1 MKKFIE
7 RALRV
12 IEEEIIPETKKG
24 VAKGNKVFGGA
35 ILTKSDYS
43 TMTIG
48 VNQETENPLFH
59 GEIST
64 LNKFFAENKNRST
77 DDLIFLSTHEPCPM
91 CLSAIT
97 WAGFNTI
104 YYFFNYQDTK
114 KAFNIAHD
122 LDILSEVFGRSDGA
136 YSKENYFWK
145 CYAIKELIRY
155 ARTSKL
161 EIIYL
166 KYLSVYHQYMTVYPK
181 STKIRKMTIV
191 FRSAR
196 YNLRLVYLFKCYK
209 K

>member
-7 RALRV
+7 RALKV
-12 IEEEIIPETKKG
+12 IEEEIIPETKKS

-35 ILTKSDYS
+35 ILSKGDYS

-64 LNKFFAENKNRST
+64 LNKFFVENKNRST

-104 YYFFNYQDTK
+104 YYFFNYQETK
-114 KAFNIAHD
+114 KTFNIAHD

-136 YSKENYFWK
+136 YSRENYFWK
-145 CYAIKELIRY
+145 CFAIKEQIDMVETANRDSLLKISNRI
-155 ARTSKL
+155 SS
-161 EIIYL
+161 IYDS
-166 KYLSVYHQYMTVYPK
+166 LSAEYQNK
-181 STKIRKMTIV
+181 KN
-191 FRSAR
+191 
-196 YNLRLVYLFKCYK
+196 YNSIPLS
-209 K
+209 

>member
-1 MKKFIE
+1 MKNFIE

-35 ILTKSDYS
+35 ILTKTDYS
-43 TMTIG
+43 TVTIG

-64 LNKFFAENKNRST
+64 LNKFYAENKNRST
-77 DDLIFLSTHEPCPM
+77 HDLIFLSTHEPCPM

-104 YYFFNYQDTK
+104 YYFFDYQDTK
-114 KAFNIAHD
+114 KTFNISHD

-136 YSKENYFWK
+136 YSRENYFWK
-145 CYAIKELIRY
+145 CFAIKELIDR
-155 ARTSKL
+155 L
-161 EIIYL
+161 EPATRD
-166 KYLSVYHQYMTVYPK
+166 S
-181 STKIRKMTIV
+181 
-191 FRSAR
+191 
-196 YNLRLVYLFKCYK
+196 LFKISERISSIYDSLSDEYQTK
-209 K
+209 KNHNSIPLS

>member
-7 RALRV
+7 RALKV
-12 IEEEIIPETKKG
+12 IEEEIIPETKKS

-35 ILTKSDYS
+35 ILSKSDYS
-43 TMTIG
+43 TVTIG

-64 LNKFFAENKNRST
+64 LNQFFAENKNRST

-114 KAFNIAHD
+114 KTFNIAHD

-145 CYAIKELIRY
+145 CFAIKEQIDM
-155 ARTSKL
+155 L
-161 EIIYL
+161 ETANRDSLLKISNRISSIYDS
-166 KYLSVYHQYMTVYPK
+166 LSAEYQNK
-181 STKIRKMTIV
+181 KN
-191 FRSAR
+191 
-196 YNLRLVYLFKCYK
+196 YNGIPLS
-209 K
+209 